1 MSGED
6 FKNALNN
13 VSSFVEKLVKVFT
26 DLYLFIK
33 EQLEGL
39 QK

>member
-1 MSGED
+1 MRED
-6 FKNALNN
+6 FKEGMDSIG
-13 VSSFVEKLVKVFT
+13 VFIEKIVKVFT

-33 EQLEGL
+33 EQIENL

>member
-1 MSGED
+1 MRDD
-6 FKNALNN
+6 FKEGMD
-13 VSSFVEKLVKVFT
+13 SIGSFIEKIVKVFT

-33 EQLEGL
+33 EQIENL

>member
-1 MSGED
+1 MRED
-6 FKNALNN
+6 FKEGMDSIG
-13 VSSFVEKLVKVFT
+13 VFIEKLVKVFT

-33 EQLEGL
+33 EQLESF

>member
-1 MSGED
+1 MTAED
-6 FKNALNN
+6 FKNGLNN
-13 VSSFVEKLVKVFT
+13 VSSFIEKLVKVFT

-33 EQLEGL
+33 EQLDSL